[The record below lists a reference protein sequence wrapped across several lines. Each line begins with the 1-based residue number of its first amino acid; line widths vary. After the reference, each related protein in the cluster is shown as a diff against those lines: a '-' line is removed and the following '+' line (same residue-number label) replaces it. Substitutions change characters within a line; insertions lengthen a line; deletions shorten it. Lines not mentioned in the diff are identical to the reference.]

1 VLSGHP
7 EPTQALSLAVPEAAA
22 NSLFRNILP
31 VSPSA
36 SIFCLQRGT
45 FPSTNLNKIMDFPYV
60 HEKYYAYIC
69 RPTPCLIFC
78 PNGTADTLL
87 LIT

>member
-7 EPTQALSLAVPEAAA
+7 GPTQAVSLTVPEAAA

-45 FPSTNLNKIMDFPYV
+45 FPSTNLNKIMDFPYID
-60 HEKYYAYIC
+60 EKILRLHMPPYSLPHFLPERDC
-69 RPTPCLIFC
+69 
-78 PNGTADTLL
+78 
-87 LIT
+87 

>member
-1 VLSGHP
+1 MLSGHP
-7 EPTQALSLAVPEAAA
+7 GPTQALSLAVPEAAA

-45 FPSTNLNKIMDFPYV
+45 FPSTNLNKIMDFPYID
-60 HEKYYAYIC
+60 ENITPAYAALLPSSFSA
-69 RPTPCLIFC
+69 RT
-78 PNGTADTLL
+78 GL
-87 LIT
+87 LILFY